1 MKALLKIRSNG
12 RHAERLPDL
21 PEDAGACT
29 ALLPLPAPVVVLE
42 DTQAWPAPEPS
53 PPLPK
58 RVPFRE
64 RVQPAFHP
72 GVSAAI
78 RADLRDLPAFRA
90 TVRNAGLAG
99 LHMRA
104 PAGPRAERKL
114 P

>member
-1 MKALLKIRSNG
+1 MMKALFKPRG
-12 RHAERLPDL
+12 RHAERLPDM
-21 PEDAGACT
+21 PEDAAART
-29 ALLPLPAPVVVLE
+29 EMLPLAAPVLD

-64 RVQPAFHP
+64 RCQPAFRP
-72 GVSAAI
+72 DVSATI

-90 TVRNAGLAG
+90 TVRTSGLAG
-99 LHMRA
+99 LHMRS
-104 PAGPRAERKL
+104 PAGPRTERKL